1 VGEPRVATAGTP
13 TVPVCNVCGEDAV
26 MTGMRGRQF
35 IALCAVH
42 LPQFDAELADLYA
55 AMIDIKRAARRCRDG
70 RAN

>member
-1 VGEPRVATAGTP
+1 
-13 TVPVCNVCGEDAV
+13 

-55 AMIDIKRAARRCRDG
+55 AMIGIKRAARRRREG